1 MDLDDEITEL
11 DLSHISHGCAARMK
25 DLAEI
30 QWRDFINQDPL
41 NHLVLILSC
50 DVFVKYIS
58 SRTVYFYLKYYEL
71 FYYSKSRRSPIKALK
86 TLHITAPW
94 RHSKYPLLWYN
105 GLVMLSRQVGYDNVP
120 KADVDHTIS
129 SQGTAVSTS
138 GHLAT
143 TPRAIIM
150 HGAKSDHI

>member
-1 MDLDDEITEL
+1 MDIDDEIAEL

-41 NHLVLILSC
+41 NHLVLLLSC
-50 DVFVKYIS
+50 DVFVQYIS
-58 SRTVYFYLKYYEL
+58 SRTIYFYLKYYEL
-71 FYYSKSRRSPIKALK
+71 FFYSKSRRSPTTAIK

-105 GLVMLSRQVGYDNVP
+105 GLVMLSRLLGDITMGRWHCHWYQ
-120 KADVDHTIS
+120 TIIWPGKPGS
-129 SQGTAVSTS
+129 CTQDRGSRKTWIFYLKTW
-138 GHLAT
+138 
-143 TPRAIIM
+143 I
-150 HGAKSDHI
+150 